1 MKILRVVSL
10 LVIGI
15 AFYRATSISTSSVRE
30 PLEIIVFVET
40 FVITAAQQDFSNFIN
55 NSYNFLKYLDLKNS
69 LNIAKKM
76 K

>member
-1 MKILRVVSL
+1 
-10 LVIGI
+10 
-15 AFYRATSISTSSVRE
+15 VRE

-40 FVITAAQQDFSNFIN
+40 FVITAAQQDFSNFTI